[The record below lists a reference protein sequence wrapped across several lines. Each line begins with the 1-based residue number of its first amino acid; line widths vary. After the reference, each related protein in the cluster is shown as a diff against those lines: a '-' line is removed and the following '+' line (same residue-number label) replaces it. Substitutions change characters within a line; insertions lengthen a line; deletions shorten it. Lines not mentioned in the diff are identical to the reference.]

1 MSLLKDES
9 RSPADIGSNPSPWAG
24 LVVLCAGTSWDTG
37 WYPEKHIATR
47 IASRFPILYV
57 DPPTTLTSMLR
68 AGKRSSGLRVVRP
81 GIAVLTPITLP
92 AASWKPM
99 RGASIALV
107 KEHIRRAVAALGQ
120 RRAKAF
126 IVSNHENLFGS
137 VPADRSILYATDN
150 FVSGAEL
157 MGLSRDYLKVQ
168 ENAQARNA
176 DTIVVVTEELQS
188 HWSKFGH
195 APVLVPNG
203 CDTER
208 FRDVDAEAW
217 PLDVD
222 LPRPIAGVFGH
233 LSERIDLSFL
243 EATADRGVSLL
254 LVGSRKPSFSLESL
268 TARSNVRYLGPKP
281 FESMTGY
288 LRAIDVGL
296 TPYTQSDFNR
306 ASFPMKTIEYLA
318 AGRPAVATSLPAVKW
333 LNSEYIT
340 SSDTAS
346 DFADATVA
354 LLRRGRSEELSRNCQ
369 AFAQKHS
376 WKVRAE
382 QFASLID

>member
-1 MSLLKDES
+1 MSLLEDVS
-9 RSPADIGSNPSPWAG
+9 QSTSDIGSTLSSWAG
-24 LVVLCAGTSWDTG
+24 LVVFCAGTSWDTG

-47 IASRFPILYV
+47 LASRFPILYV
-57 DPPTTLTSMLR
+57 DPPTTLTSVLR
-68 AGKRSSGLRVVRP
+68 GGRRAPGLRLVQP

-92 AASWKPM
+92 AASWKLM
-99 RGASIALV
+99 RSASLALV
-107 KEHIRRAVAALGQ
+107 KGQIRRAVTALGQ
-120 RRAKAF
+120 QKAKTF

-137 VPADRSILYATDN
+137 VPAERSILYATDN

-157 MGLSRDYLKVQ
+157 MGLSRDYLKAQ
-168 ENAQARNA
+168 ETAQARNA
-176 DTIVVVTEELQS
+176 DTVVVVTEDLKR
-188 HWSKFGH
+188 HWGKFGH
-195 APVLVPNG
+195 TPVLVPNG

-208 FRDVDAEAW
+208 FRDVDTEAW

-233 LSERIDLSFL
+233 LSERIDLALL

-268 TARSNVRYLGPKP
+268 TAKTNVRYLGPKP
-281 FESMTGY
+281 FETMARY

-296 TPYTQSDFNR
+296 TPYTQSEFNR
-306 ASFPMKTIEYLA
+306 SSFPMKTIEYLA
-318 AGRPAVATSLPAVKW
+318 AGRPAVATSLPAVRW

-340 SSDTAS
+340 STDTPS
-346 DFADATVA
+346 DFADATVR
-354 LLRRGRSEELSRNCQ
+354 LLKQGRSDTLTRNCR

-376 WKVRAE
+376 WGVRAE
-382 QFASLID
+382 QFAALID